1 MHNIQAIISYNC
13 NMNMS
18 NNIIVYRNTFALNYY
33 LLHFKKTMIT
43 FKIFLHNILLK
54 IRYRALVTYPGSGT
68 CYILSVPG
76 YHSNFLE
83 IYFDIHLFT

>member
-1 MHNIQAIISYNC
+1 MHNIQAMISYNC

-18 NNIIVYRNTFALNYY
+18 NNIIVYRNTSALNYY
-33 LLHFKKTMIT
+33 FLHFKKTMIT
-43 FKIFLHNILLK
+43 FKTFLYNILLK
-54 IRYRALVTYPGSGT
+54 IVTYPGSGT
-68 CYILSVPG
+68 YYILSVPG